1 MKKTVIWV
9 LVAAVAVVGLGY
21 GYTRL
26 QSARALRAA
35 MDELRNNL
43 QTAEAEYRDLEV
55 VISGK
60 GTIQPNEKKTASSGV
75 AGKIREVLISEG
87 SAVREGQTVMVLQND
102 SVIYQA
108 EQARL
113 DLQLAERGLEEMSG
127 PAGTLAKA
135 HLDLRQAESN
145 LQTVSDRIQ
154 ELSPASPISGQVWS
168 VQISAGDQVSAGQV
182 LATVADTQTL
192 TVSTKVK
199 QEELHLVSVGDP
211 VTVYPGG
218 TLLPNPGTLTAI
230 ADEGVAGSRGSEF
243 ALTITVPNPDPGL
256 RAGMSVT
263 VTCEAKEGRFLTWGG
278 VVAANERV
286 DIRAEAD
293 GTVVGAQVKEG
304 EAVQSGQIVAV
315 LENDSLLVSRDQAM
329 NAVEAAKQAIA
340 SCDGQIE
347 QQKLRVR
354 QARVNVSDKDD
365 ALRALTV
372 QSPLTGTVV
381 SLSKNVGDAV
391 SANETLFQV
400 ASVEPL
406 NVTIPVDELDIAY
419 ARVGQDARIAVDAF
433 PELSWDGKVTKIAF
447 EGTVKDGVT
456 NYGVT
461 VSLDAKEVRLGMS
474 ARVTLSVSK
483 MAGALSVPVE
493 AVTWD
498 RGLSYVNK
506 IEGRVPVQT
515 KVRVGIQN
523 DLYAEIIS
531 GLEEGDVVLV
541 GSLAGWG
548 GLRLPTN
555 IPGMRMR

>member
-1 MKKTVIWV
+1 
-9 LVAAVAVVGLGY
+9 
-21 GYTRL
+21 
-26 QSARALRAA
+26 
-35 MDELRNNL
+35 
-43 QTAEAEYRDLEV
+43 
-55 VISGK
+55 
-60 GTIQPNEKKTASSGV
+60 
-75 AGKIREVLISEG
+75 
-87 SAVREGQTVMVLQND
+87 
-102 SVIYQA
+102 
-108 EQARL
+108 
-113 DLQLAERGLEEMSG
+113 
-127 PAGTLAKA
+127 
-135 HLDLRQAESN
+135 
-145 LQTVSDRIQ
+145 
-154 ELSPASPISGQVWS
+154 
-168 VQISAGDQVSAGQV
+168 
-182 LATVADTQTL
+182 
-192 TVSTKVK
+192 
-199 QEELHLVSVGDP
+199 
-211 VTVYPGG
+211 
-218 TLLPNPGTLTAI
+218 
-230 ADEGVAGSRGSEF
+230 
-243 ALTITVPNPDPGL
+243 
-256 RAGMSVT
+256 
-263 VTCEAKEGRFLTWGG
+263 
-278 VVAANERV
+278 
-286 DIRAEAD
+286 
-293 GTVVGAQVKEG
+293 
-304 EAVQSGQIVAV
+304 
-315 LENDSLLVSRDQAM
+315 M